1 MRYILDTSVL
11 VAGLRSRSGA
21 SFILLQTVGAANL
34 QLLASPALFLE
45 YEAVLKREQHGLTVR
60 DVDGFLD
67 ELALKI
73 EPVEIHYIWRPL
85 LMDVQD
91 EMVIEAAIN
100 GRADAIVTHNK
111 RDFELAAPRFG
122 IRVLSPAEVL
132 EESKRQGVRP

>member
-1 MRYILDTSVL
+1 MRYIFDTSVL

-21 SFILLQTVGAANL
+21 SFLLLQTVGAANL

-67 ELALKI
+67 ELALTI
-73 EPVEIHYIWRPL
+73 EPVEIHYVWRPL
-85 LMDVQD
+85 LMDVKD